1 MTLYSERLGH
11 GPEMVFV
18 HGWGLHGGIW
28 GGLPT
33 RLAEQ
38 FAVTCLDLP
47 GHGRSRA
54 APGRTLDDLADAVAE
69 CAPGAATWIGWSL
82 GGQVALRAAQRQP
95 AKVARLVLVGTTPR
109 FVQSPDWAHAMPAET
124 FAGFARDL
132 AADYRG
138 TLLRF
143 LSLQMNGDEHAR
155 ALLKRLRAE
164 LFIHGEPAHA
174 ALHDGLAMLEHTDLR
189 ASLPGIDVPALV
201 VHGRLD
207 RLAPPAAG
215 RYLAAHLPL
224 AQWDEFEHSGHAP
237 FLSQPLRFETRL
249 REFLG

>member
-11 GPEMVFV
+11 GPELVFV

-28 GGLPT
+28 GGLPAH
-33 RLAEQ
+33 LAGQ
-38 FAVTCLDLP
+38 FAVTVPDLP

-54 APGRTLDDLADAVAE
+54 VPGRTLDELADAVAE
-69 CAPGAATWIGWSL
+69 CVPVAATWVGWSL
-82 GGQVALRAAQRQP
+82 GGLVALRAALRQP

-132 AADYRG
+132 ATDYHG
-138 TLLRF
+138 TLRRF

-155 ALLKRLRAE
+155 TLLKQLRAG
-164 LFIHGEPAHA
+164 LFLHGEPAHA
-174 ALHDGLAMLEHTDLR
+174 VLRDGLAILEHTDLR
-189 ASLPGIDVPALV
+189 ASLSGIDVPALV

-215 RYLAAHLPL
+215 RYLAAQLPR
-224 AQWDEFEHSGHAP
+224 AQWVEYDRSGHAP
-237 FLSQPLRFETRL
+237 FLSQPQQFESRL
-249 REFLG
+249 REFLA